1 MVAPFLLGL
10 SPRARRASPI
20 IRRGVRE
27 GVSSRALTGI
37 LQRAGLGIRRQ
48 TLLDL
53 MRLMEGEAAIGP
65 VLSALGVNRRP
76 NPLRLPPALTKI
88 RRAFSFTV
96 RVRGV
101 DKDGSTERFVTVTT
115 DTLPLPTRAELEAFA
130 EQAIEA
136 DRARY
141 GLVVSE
147 FLLVGGLRAGAPGL
161 L

>member
-1 MVAPFLLGL
+1 MAFPFLLGL
-10 SPRARRASPI
+10 SARARRASPI

-37 LQRAGLGIRRQ
+37 LQKAGLGIRRQ
-48 TLLDL
+48 TLLDI

-65 VLSALGVNRRP
+65 VLSGLGLNRRP

-96 RVRGV
+96 RIQGV
-101 DKDGSTERFVTVTT
+101 DVETGVGSQRFITVTT
-115 DTLPLPTRAELEAFA
+115 DTLLTRGEIEALA
-130 EQAIEA
+130 EQAIETDS
-136 DRARY
+136 DRY
-141 GLVVSE
+141 KLVVSNI
-147 FLLVGGLRAGAPGL
+147 LLTGGVRAGAAGL

>member
-27 GVSSRALTGI
+27 GISSRALTGI

-48 TLLDL
+48 TLLDI
-53 MRLMEGEAAIGP
+53 MRLVEGEAAIGP
-65 VLSALGVNRRP
+65 VLSALGLNRRP

-96 RVRGV
+96 RALGV
-101 DKDGSTERFVTVTT
+101 DVETGVSREQFVTVTS
-115 DTLPLPTRAELEAFA
+115 DTLLTRGEIEALA
-130 EQAIEA
+130 EQAIET
-136 DRARY
+136 DRDRY
-141 GLVVSE
+141 QLRE
-147 FLLVGGLRAGAPGL
+147 TQFQLTGGVRAGAAGL

>member
-10 SPRARRASPI
+10 SSRARRASPI

-48 TLLDL
+48 TLLDI
-53 MRLMEGEAAIGP
+53 MRLVEGEAAIGP
-65 VLSALGVNRRP
+65 VLSALGINRRP

-96 RVRGV
+96 RVSGLDVDTGV
-101 DKDGSTERFVTVTT
+101 SSERFVTVTT
-115 DTLPLPTRAELEAFA
+115 DTLLTRGEVEALA
-130 EQAIEA
+130 EQAIET
-136 DRARY
+136 DRDRY
-141 GLVVSE
+141 QLRE
-147 FLLVGGLRAGAPGL
+147 TAFLLTGGVRAGAPGL

>member
-10 SPRARRASPI
+10 SSRARRASPL

-27 GVSSRALTGI
+27 GISSRALTGI

-65 VLSALGVNRRP
+65 VLSALGMGRRP
-76 NPLRLPPALTKI
+76 NPFRLPPALTKI
-88 RRAFSFTV
+88 RRAYSFTV
-96 RVRGV
+96 RVRGAELDTGV
-101 DKDGSTERFVTVTT
+101 LTEQFVTVTT
-115 DTLPLPTRAELEAFA
+115 DTLLTRGEIEALA
-130 EQAIEA
+130 AQAIETDQ
-136 DRARY
+136 DRY
-141 GLVVSE
+141 KLVVSDI
-147 FLLVGGLRAGAPGL
+147 LLTGGLRAGAPGL

>member
-1 MVAPFLLGL
+1 MVAPFLLRL
-10 SPRARRASPI
+10 APRARRASPI

-27 GVSSRALTGI
+27 GISSRALTGI

-48 TLLDL
+48 TLLDI

-65 VLSALGVNRRP
+65 VLSALGLNRRP

-101 DKDGSTERFVTVTT
+101 DVETGATSESFVTVTT
-115 DTLPLPTRAELEAFA
+115 DTLLTRGEIEALA
-130 EQAIEA
+130 AQAIEV
-136 DRARY
+136 DQQRY
-141 GLVVSE
+141 QLVVSD
-147 FLLVGGLRAGAPGL
+147 LLLTGGVRSGLAGVL
-161 L
+161 

>member
-10 SPRARRASPI
+10 SSRARRASPL

-65 VLSALGVNRRP
+65 VLSALGIGRRP

-96 RVRGV
+96 RVRGAEL
-101 DKDGSTERFVTVTT
+101 DTGLATEQFVTVTT
-115 DTLPLPTRAELEAFA
+115 DTLLTRGEIEALA
-130 EQAIEA
+130 AQAIETDQ
-136 DRARY
+136 DRY
-141 GLVVSE
+141 KLVVTDI
-147 FLLVGGLRAGAPGL
+147 LLTGGLRAGIPGL

>member
-48 TLLDL
+48 TLLDI
-53 MRLMEGEAAIGP
+53 MRLVEGEAAIGP
-65 VLSALGVNRRP
+65 VLSALGLNRRP

-96 RVRGV
+96 RALGTDV
-101 DKDGSTERFVTVTT
+101 DTGASIEKFVTVTS
-115 DTLPLPTRAELEAFA
+115 DTLLTRGEIEALA
-130 EQAIEA
+130 SQAIETDT
-136 DRARY
+136 DRY
-141 GLVVSE
+141 KLVVSNI
-147 FLLVGGLRAGAPGL
+147 LLTGGLRAGAPGL

>member
-10 SPRARRASPI
+10 SSRARRASPI

-27 GVSSRALTGI
+27 GVSSRAMSGI

-48 TLLDL
+48 TLLDI
-53 MRLMEGEAAIGP
+53 MRLMGEEAAIGP
-65 VLSALGVNRRP
+65 VLSALGLNRRP

-96 RVRGV
+96 RVSGV
-101 DKDGSTERFVTVTT
+101 DVETGVGSERFITVTT
-115 DTLPLPTRAELEAFA
+115 DTLLTRGEVEALA
-130 EQAIEA
+130 EQAIET
-136 DRARY
+136 DRDRY
-141 GLVVSE
+141 QLRETE
-147 FLLVGGLRAGAPGL
+147 FLLTGGLRAGAPGL

>member
-1 MVAPFLLGL
+1 MVAPFLSGL
-10 SPRARRASPI
+10 SLRARRASPI

-48 TLLDL
+48 TLLDI
-53 MRLMEGEAAIGP
+53 MRLAEGEAAIGP

-96 RVRGV
+96 RVSGLDV
-101 DKDGSTERFVTVTT
+101 DTGASAERFVTVTT
-115 DTLPLPTRAELEAFA
+115 DTLLTRGEIETLAS
-130 EQAIEA
+130 QAIEA
-136 DRARY
+136 DRGRY
-141 GLVVSE
+141 ALMEAE
-147 FLLVGGLRAGAPGL
+147 FLLTGGLRSGAPGL

>member
-20 IRRGVRE
+20 IKRGVRE

-53 MRLMEGEAAIGP
+53 MRLAGEEAAIGP
-65 VLSALGVNRRP
+65 VLSALGINRRP
-76 NPLRLPPALTKI
+76 NPLRLPPAITKI

-96 RVRGV
+96 RALGTDV
-101 DKDGSTERFVTVTT
+101 DTGASVEQFVTVTT
-115 DTLPLPTRAELEAFA
+115 DTLLTRGEIESLA

-136 DRARY
+136 DRGRY
-141 GLVVSE
+141 PFRDVE
-147 FLLVGGLRAGAPGL
+147 FLLTGGLRSGAPGL